1 MTDTSI
7 DITQICRSL
16 SCLISQNQHI
26 AKLITMINEKPQEII
41 PVNAFNTASYV
52 RKVQFLILVMEN
64 HDEQRFS
71 II

>member
-16 SCLISQNQHI
+16 FCLISQNQHI

-41 PVNAFNTASYV
+41 PMNALNTDSYV

-64 HDEQRFS
+64 HDE
-71 II
+71 

>member
-1 MTDTSI
+1 
-7 DITQICRSL
+7 
-16 SCLISQNQHI
+16 
-26 AKLITMINEKPQEII
+26 MINEKPQEII

-64 HDEQRFS
+64 HGEQRFS